1 MRALITG
8 AGGQLGLEVV
18 EAAPPTVELT
28 PLDHDA
34 LDIIDEDAIGRSL
47 AEHRPDVI
55 INAAAYTAVDRAEQ
69 EPDTAWSINGAAVG
83 SLARRAA
90 EVGARL
96 IHVSTD
102 FVFDGT
108 ATEPYRPDSEPNPLS
123 EYGASKLEGEA
134 QALKSAVAVVVRAS
148 RVFSNCGDNF
158 VTGMLR
164 QMREQDELTVVDDQ
178 IGSPTWAKG
187 LAEVLW
193 RCAERPDLTGI
204 WHWSDGGS
212 CTWYQWARTIQAQA
226 LDRGLLERII
236 PIRAVSTAEYP
247 TAAARPAFSVLDSS
261 ATCTALAIQQVPWE
275 DTLGTMLD
283 QMADSASS

>member
-8 AGGQLGLEVV
+8 SGGQLGLELI
-18 EAAPPTVELT
+18 EAAPSTIELI
-28 PLDHDA
+28 PLDHTA
-34 LDIIDEDAIGRSL
+34 LDIADEGAVRRSV
-47 AEHRPDVI
+47 AEHTPDVI
-55 INAAAYTAVDRAEQ
+55 INAAAYTDVDRAER
-69 EPDTAWSINGAAVG
+69 EWDAAWSINGDAVG
-83 SLARRAA
+83 NLALRAT

-108 ATEPYRPDSEPNPLS
+108 ATEPYRPDSESNPLS

-134 QALKSAVAVVVRAS
+134 QALESAAAIVVRAS
-148 RVFSNCGDNF
+148 RVFSSHGDNF

-164 QMREQDELTVVDDQ
+164 QMLEQDELTVVDDQ
-178 IGSPTWAKG
+178 VGSPTWAQG

-193 RCAERPDLTGI
+193 RCAERADLAGI

-212 CTWYQWARTIQAQA
+212 CTWYQWARTIQQQA
-226 LDRGLLERII
+226 LDRGLLERIV

-283 QMADSASS
+283 QMADSASL

>member
-8 AGGQLGLEVV
+8 AGGQLGLELIGT
-18 EAAPPTVELT
+18 APPTVELIA
-28 PLDHDA
+28 LDHNA
-34 LDIIDEDAIGRSL
+34 LDITDEGAVRRSA

-55 INAAAYTAVDRAEQ
+55 LNAAAYTAVDRAER
-69 EPDTAWSINGAAVG
+69 EWDAAWSINGDGVG
-83 SLARRAA
+83 NLARRAA

-134 QALKSAVAVVVRAS
+134 QALESAAAIVVRAS
-148 RVFSNCGDNF
+148 RVFSNRGNNF

-164 QMREQDELTVVDDQ
+164 RMREDGELTVVDDQ
-178 IGSPTWAKG
+178 VGSPTWARG

-193 RCAERPDLTGI
+193 LFAERTDLTGI

-212 CTWYQWARTIQAQA
+212 CTWYGWATSIQQQA
-226 LDRGLLERII
+226 VDRGLLERIV
-236 PIRAVSTAEYP
+236 PIRAVASAEYP
-247 TAAARPAFSVLDSS
+247 TPAARPAFSVLDSS

-283 QMADSASS
+283 QMADSASL

>member
-8 AGGQLGLEVV
+8 SGGQLGLELI
-18 EAAPPTVELT
+18 ENAPSTVELT
-28 PLDHDA
+28 ALDHNT
-34 LDIIDEDAIGRSL
+34 LDITNEGAVRSSI
-47 AEHRPDVI
+47 AEHGPDVI
-55 INAAAYTAVDRAEQ
+55 VNAAAYTAVDRAEQ
-69 EPDTAWSINGAAVG
+69 ERDAAWSINGDAVG

-108 ATEPYRPDSEPNPLS
+108 ATEPYRPDSELNPLS

-134 QALKSAVAVVVRAS
+134 QALESAAAIVVRAS
-148 RVFSNCGDNF
+148 RVFSNRGNNF

-164 QMREQDELTVVDDQ
+164 RMREDGELTVVDDQ
-178 IGSPTWAKG
+178 VGSPTWARG

-193 RCAERPDLTGI
+193 LFAERPDLAGI

-212 CTWYQWARTIQAQA
+212 CTWYQWARTIQQQA
-226 LDRGLLERII
+226 LNRGLLERII
-236 PIRAVSTAEYP
+236 PIRPVSTAEYP
-247 TAAARPAFSVLDSS
+247 TPAARHAFSVLDSS
-261 ATCTALAIQQVPWE
+261 ATCTALEIQQVPWE

-283 QMADSASS
+283 QMADSASL

>member
-8 AGGQLGLEVV
+8 SGGQLGLELI
-18 EAAPPTVELT
+18 EAAPSTVELI
-28 PLDHDA
+28 PLDHNA
-34 LDIIDEDAIGRSL
+34 LDIADEGAVCRCVV
-47 AEHRPDVI
+47 EHRPDVI
-55 INAAAYTAVDRAEQ
+55 LNAAAYTAVDRAEQ
-69 EPDTAWSINGAAVG
+69 ERDAAWSINRDGVG
-83 SLARRAA
+83 NLARRAA

-108 ATEPYRPDSEPNPLS
+108 ATEPYRPEAEANPLS
-123 EYGASKLEGEA
+123 KYGASKLEGEA
-134 QALKSAVAVVVRAS
+134 QALESDSTIVVRAS
-148 RVFSNCGDNF
+148 RVFSNRGDNF

-164 QMREQDELTVVDDQ
+164 LMRERDELTVVDDQ
-178 IGSPTWAKG
+178 VGSPTWARG

-193 RCAERPDLTGI
+193 LFAERTDLTGI

-212 CTWYQWARTIQAQA
+212 CTWYGWATSIQQQA
-226 LDRGLLERII
+226 VDRGLLERIV
-236 PIRAVSTAEYP
+236 PIRAVASAEYP

-261 ATCTALAIQQVPWE
+261 ATCTTLAIQQVPWE

-283 QMADSASS
+283 QMADSASL